1 MDRAS
6 PAPAAAAPVGADEA
20 DLIRRAIAQEAPAI
34 RTIMRTYNQRLYRLV
49 RGILRN
55 NADAEEALQDAWVHA
70 LTGLD
75 RYQGEAALATWL
87 SRIAINTALMRLRAA
102 RRQKRQA
109 PTAIPHD
116 GSVIPFPHAA
126 PSPDPERIMAQHQI
140 LDFVEAAVDRLPD
153 GLRLVFMARV
163 VEGLSQAETA
173 DLLGVPEATVKTRLH
188 RARRQVRS
196 HVEAQI
202 GPVALEAFPFAGH
215 RCARMTEAVLARLG
229 MA

>member
-1 MDRAS
+1 MHTARQALV
-6 PAPAAAAPVGADEA
+6 APIEAIEA
-20 DLIRRAIAQEAPAI
+20 DLIRRAIAREAPAI
-34 RTIMRTYNQRLYRLV
+34 RCIMRTYNQRLYRLV

-55 NADAEEALQDAWVHA
+55 DADAEEALQDAWISA
-70 LTGLD
+70 LAGLD
-75 RYQGEAALATWL
+75 RFQGDAALATWL

-109 PTAIPHD
+109 PAIPPQD
-116 GSVIPFPHAA
+116 SGVIPFPHAA

-140 LDFVEAAVDRLPD
+140 LDFVEAATDGLPA

-163 VEGLSQAETA
+163 IEGLSQAETA
-173 DLLGVPEATVKTRLH
+173 ELLNLPEATVKTRLH
-188 RARRQVRS
+188 RARKQIRR

-215 RCARMTEAVLARLG
+215 RCARLTDAVLARLG
-229 MA
+229 IAG

>member
-1 MDRAS
+1 MQDARH
-6 PAPAAAAPVGADEA
+6 APAAPIEATEA
-20 DLIRRAIAQEAPAI
+20 DLIRRAIAREAPAI
-34 RTIMRTYNQRLYRLV
+34 RAIMQTYNQRLYRLV

-55 NADAEEALQDAWVHA
+55 DADAEEALQDAWIRA

-75 RYQGEAALATWL
+75 RFQGDAALATWL

-109 PTAIPHD
+109 PPTAQD
-116 GSVIPFPHAA
+116 AAVIPFPHTL
-126 PSPDPERIMAQHQI
+126 SPDPERSMAQHQI
-140 LDFVEAAVDRLPD
+140 LQIVEAAADDLPD

-188 RARRQVRS
+188 RARKQIRS
-196 HVEAQI
+196 HVEARI
-202 GPVALEAFPFAGH
+202 GPVMLGAFPFAGW
-215 RCARMTEAVLARLG
+215 RCARMTRSVLSRLG
-229 MA
+229 IPD